1 MQDLLLIV
9 RIELARMGLVWLT
22 RVEISHR
29 ARVRLPTV
37 RLSSVRLPLIRLPG
51 SRGQAGVRLT
61 RLRWLRSLPRVR
73 RRPRLGG
80 LDWLRG
86 LRWVRHLTRLCDLR
100 RLARLSHPCLP
111 CRERRRSG
119 RPLLWHRW
127 LGGVVRLLGR
137 RLRVGGALLGE
148 RPQF

>member
-22 RVEISHR
+22 RVGISHR
-29 ARVRLPTV
+29 TRVRLPTV
-37 RLSSVRLPLIRLPG
+37 QLSSVRLPLIRLPG

-73 RRPRLGG
+73 HLTRLGG

-86 LRWVRHLTRLCDLR
+86 LRWVHHLTRLCDLR
-100 RLARLSHPCLP
+100 RLAR
-111 CRERRRSG
+111 
-119 RPLLWHRW
+119 
-127 LGGVVRLLGR
+127 
-137 RLRVGGALLGE
+137 
-148 RPQF
+148 